1 MKTSC
6 VFFNKEDVDIV
17 FLIRRCLKNL
27 NDVAVFAVISKSY
40 EIFLRE
46 THDFI

>member
-1 MKTSC
+1 MLIPL
-6 VFFNKEDVDIV
+6 FFNKEV
-17 FLIRRCLKNL
+17 FTKKL
-27 NDVAVFAVISKSY
+27 NDVAVFAVISIFF